1 MSKPH
6 SLFRMKGKLANTP
19 HLIEQ
24 TSFNTIMEYFDK
36 RADADIDLKPKAW
49 FDDDEAPRA
58 PVDPHA
64 KYYDDSTKTAVMYIE
79 GPLTAKTSGWEAL
92 CGGTSYEML
101 KSQMQSFVN
110 YGAKTVAMI
119 QDSGGGEAHGMM
131 DSANY
136 VRKLAD
142 ENGIKLISYVDGMS
156 ASASYGW
163 SVIADEIIMSADSQV
178 GSVGVLIQLMNN
190 SKALEKAG
198 YERTF
203 ITAGKD
209 KVPFAED
216 GSFTSEFKERLQGQ
230 VDTLYDAFTSHVATH
245 RSMTQDAVK
254 ATEANVFLAKEA
266 IELGMADKV
275 MTVEEFYGYLAS
287 MATYEEP
294 RSVNKSIINKLSTEE
309 EAIEMA
315 QLEDLQA
322 TLEAKEALL
331 SGSQEAVAA
340 LTAQL
345 TSQSEK
351 LESVM
356 AQLDALHAEKAQA
369 KVDSRKAA
377 LAEQL
382 PADQVEA
389 NLSALSGLDD
399 GAFAI
404 VLKTMTATKEKRVEE
419 MTELGGDGAELSVA
433 DAQDT
438 QLDAIRAAGVAR
450 AKQMARQ

>member
-1 MSKPH
+1 MNKPH

-24 TSFNTIMEYFDK
+24 TSFNSIMEYFDK
-36 RADADIDLKPKAW
+36 RLETDFEVKPKTW
-49 FDDDEAPRA
+49 FDDDEIRTPA
-58 PVDPHA
+58 DPNA
-64 KYYDDSTKTAVMYIE
+64 KYYDSSTKTAVMYIE

-101 KSQMQSFVN
+101 KSQMQAFVN
-110 YGAKTVAMI
+110 YGATTVAMI

-136 VRKLAD
+136 VRQLAD

-190 SKALEKAG
+190 SKMLEKAG
-198 YERTF
+198 IERTF

-230 VDTLYDAFTSHVATH
+230 VDTLYDSFTSHVATH
-245 RSMTQDAVK
+245 RGMSQDAVK
-254 ATEANVFLAKEA
+254 ATEANVFLADEA
-266 IELGMADKV
+266 IKLGLADKI
-275 MTVEEFYGYLAS
+275 MTVEEFYDYLAQIVD
-287 MATYEEP
+287 TQDKP
-294 RSVNKSIINKLSTEE
+294 RSVQKTIINKLSTQE

-315 QLEDLQA
+315 QLEEMQA
-322 TLEAKEALL
+322 ALETKEALL

-351 LESVM
+351 LQSLMTKLEDLQS
-356 AQLDALHAEKAQA
+356 AQAQA
-369 KVDSRKAA
+369 KTDSRKAA

-382 PADQVEA
+382 PADQVDA
-389 NLSALSGLDD
+389 NLKALQSLDD
-399 GAFAI
+399 EAFAI
-404 VLKTMTATKEKRVEE
+404 VLGTMAATKEKRVAD
-419 MTELGGDGAELSVA
+419 MAELGGDGAELTST

-438 QLDAIRAAGVAR
+438 KLDEIRAAGVAK
-450 AKQMARQ
+450 AKSMARQ

>member
-1 MSKPH
+1 MNKPH

-24 TSFNTIMEYFDK
+24 TSFNSIMEYFDK
-36 RADADIDLKPKAW
+36 RLETDFEVKPKTW
-49 FDDDEAPRA
+49 FDDDEVRT
-58 PVDPHA
+58 PVDPNA
-64 KYYDDSTKTAVMYIE
+64 KYYDSSSKTAVMYIE

-101 KSQMQSFVN
+101 KSQMQAFVN

-163 SVIADEIIMSADSQV
+163 SVIADEIVMSADSQV

-190 SKALEKAG
+190 SKMLEKAG
-198 YERTF
+198 IERTF

-245 RSMTQDAVK
+245 RGMSQDAVK
-254 ATEANVFLAKEA
+254 ATEANVFLADEA
-266 IELGMADKV
+266 IKLGLADKI
-275 MTVEEFYGYLAS
+275 MTVEEFYDYLAQAS
-287 MATYEEP
+287 AQDKP
-294 RSVNKSIINKLSTEE
+294 RTVQKTIINKLSTQE

-315 QLEDLQA
+315 QLEDMQA
-322 TLEAKEALL
+322 ALEAKEALL

-340 LTAQL
+340 LTTQL

-351 LESVM
+351 LESLM
-356 AQLDALHAEKAQA
+356 AQLDALHSAQAQA

-389 NLSALSGLDD
+389 NLKALATLDD
-399 GAFAI
+399 AAFAT
-404 VLKTMTATKEKRVEE
+404 VLSTMSATKEKRVAD
-419 MTELGGDGAELSVA
+419 MAELGGDGAELTVA
-433 DAQDT
+433 DAQDA
-438 QLDAIRAAGVAR
+438 QLDALRAAGVAK
-450 AKQMARQ
+450 AKSMARQ

>member
-1 MSKPH
+1 MNKPH
-6 SLFRMKGKLANTP
+6 SLFRFKGKLANTP

-24 TSFNTIMEYFDK
+24 SSFNTILDYFDK
-36 RADADIDLKPKAW
+36 RADADFEVKPKAW
-49 FDDDEAPRA
+49 FDDDEAPSK
-58 PVDPHA
+58 PTDPHA
-64 KYYDDSTKTAVMYIE
+64 KYYDSSTKTAVMYIE

-163 SVIADEIIMSADSQV
+163 SVIADEIVMSADSQV
-178 GSVGVLIQLMNN
+178 GSVGVLIQLINN
-190 SKALEKAG
+190 SKALEMQG

-245 RSMTQDAVK
+245 RGMSQDAVK
-254 ATEANVFLAKEA
+254 STEANVFLASDA
-266 IELGMADKV
+266 IELGLADKI
-275 MTVEEFYGYLAS
+275 MTVEEFSSYLANMS
-287 MATYEEP
+287 SYDEP
-294 RSVNKSIINKLSTEE
+294 RSVQKTIINKLTTEE
-309 EAIEMA
+309 ETIEMVK
-315 QLEDLQA
+315 LEELQA
-322 TLEAKEALL
+322 ALETKEALL
-331 SGSQEAVAA
+331 SSAQESVAS
-340 LTAQL
+340 LTTQLSDQATQLTDILAQL
-345 TSQSEK
+345 KGLQ
-351 LESVM
+351 
-356 AQLDALHAEKAQA
+356 AEKAEA
-369 KVDSRKAA
+369 KVASRKAA
-377 LAEQL
+377 LSEQL
-382 PADQVEA
+382 PADEVEA
-389 NLSALSGLDD
+389 NLTALASLDD
-399 GAFAI
+399 AAFAVI
-404 VLKTMTATKEKRVEE
+404 VGTMRGTKEKRVAGME
-419 MTELGGDGAELSVA
+419 ELGGEGAELNVS
-433 DAQDT
+433 DAGDEQVSA
-438 QLDAIRAAGVAR
+438 LLAAGI
-450 AKQMARQ
+450 AKAKSLPRQ

>member
-1 MSKPH
+1 MNKPH
-6 SLFRMKGKLANTP
+6 SLLRMKGKLANTP

-24 TSFNTIMEYFDK
+24 SSFNTIMDYFDK
-36 RADADIDLKPKAW
+36 RLDDNFEVKPKTW
-49 FDDDEAPRA
+49 FDDDEQSKPS
-58 PVDPHA
+58 DPNA
-64 KYYDDSTKTAVMYIE
+64 KYYDSASKTAVMYIE

-101 KSQMQSFVN
+101 KNQMQAFVN

-163 SVIADEIIMSADSQV
+163 SVIADEIVMSADSQV

-190 SKALEKAG
+190 SKMLEKAG
-198 YERTF
+198 IERTF

-216 GSFTSEFKERLQGQ
+216 GSFTNEFKERLQGQ

-245 RSMTQDAVK
+245 RGMSQDAVK
-254 ATEANVFLAKEA
+254 GTEANVFLAKEA
-266 IELGMADKV
+266 IELGLADKI
-275 MTVEEFYGYLAS
+275 MTVEEFYDYLAS
-287 MATYEEP
+287 VSSHDEP
-294 RSVNKSIINKLSTEE
+294 RSVQKTIINKLSTQE

-315 QLEDLQA
+315 QLEDMQA
-322 TLEAKEALL
+322 ALETKEALL

-351 LESVM
+351 LESLM
-356 AQLDALHAEKAQA
+356 AQLDALHSAQAQA

-389 NLSALSGLDD
+389 NLKALATLDD
-399 GAFAI
+399 AAFAT
-404 VLKTMTATKEKRVEE
+404 VLSTMSVTKEKRVAD
-419 MTELGGDGAELSVA
+419 MAELGGDGAELSVS

-438 QLDAIRAAGVAR
+438 QLDALRAAGVAK
-450 AKQMARQ
+450 AKSMARQ

>member
-36 RADADIDLKPKAW
+36 RAETDFEPTPQTW
-49 FDDDEAPRA
+49 FDDDEPRK
-58 PVDPHA
+58 PVDPNA
-64 KYYDDSTKTAVMYIE
+64 KFYDDSTKTAVMYIE

-101 KSQMQSFVN
+101 KSQMQAFVN

-163 SVIADEIIMSADSQV
+163 SAIADEIIMSADSQV

-245 RSMTQDAVK
+245 RGMSQDAVK

-266 IELGMADKV
+266 IELGLADKV

-287 MATYEEP
+287 VSQDTP
-294 RSVNKSIINKLSTEE
+294 RSVQQTIINKLSTEE

-315 QLEDLQA
+315 QLEEMQA

-331 SGSQEAVAA
+331 SGSQEAVAS
-340 LTAQL
+340 LTAKL
-345 TSQSEK
+345 ASQSEK

-356 AQLDALHAEKAQA
+356 AQLNALQTEKAQA

-389 NLSALSGLDD
+389 NLSALASLDD
-399 GAFAI
+399 AAFAV
-404 VLKTMTATKEKRVEE
+404 VLKTMTANKEQRVAD
-419 MTELGGDGAELSVA
+419 MAELGGDGAELSVA

-438 QLDAIRAAGVAR
+438 QLDAIKAAGI
-450 AKQMARQ
+450 AKAKSMNRQ